1 MYAWGSS
8 FEAMAAGRGQGH
20 MAPGTSR
27 EGAERGAVFYY
38 DTKYTKNTL
47 AICQMSSVAFLGPQN
62 HRHRWWLGLHP
73 KPQWRAYSAPQIPSW
88 I

>member
-47 AICQMSSVAFLGPQN
+47 AICQCMG
-62 HRHRWWLGLHP
+62 WT
-73 KPQWRAYSAPQIPSW
+73 
-88 I
+88 